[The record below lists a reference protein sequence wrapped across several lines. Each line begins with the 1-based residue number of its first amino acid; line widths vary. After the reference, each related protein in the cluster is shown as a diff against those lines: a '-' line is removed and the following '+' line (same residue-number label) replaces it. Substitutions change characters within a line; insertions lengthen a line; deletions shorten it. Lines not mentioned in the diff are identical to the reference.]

1 MSQAQLVGTLNREGM
16 KALSDGDHMNAQFML
31 TQALQKCRVFRSP
44 LNEAKIRNN
53 LALVLQT
60 QGLVDAAAINFKLA
74 LRITEAEAGTD
85 TGLYRKIKSNFE
97 KLEAA

>member
-1 MSQAQLVGTLNREGM
+1 MSQAKLVGVLNKEGM
-16 KALSDGDHMNAQFML
+16 KALSDGDYMNAQFLL
-31 TQALQKCRVFRSP
+31 TQALDKCKAFRSA

-53 LALVLQT
+53 LALVMQT
-60 QGLVDAAAINFKLA
+60 QGFVEKAATNFKLA
-74 LRITEAEAGTD
+74 MSITEREAGTD